1 VKRTRCT
8 QFMVILCTYALLA
21 AALPAQDLQAR
32 RADES
37 DAAGFLSEPAV
48 PMLLA
53 SAETLPASEL
63 RPGEPLR
70 LWLEQPTS
78 DPELTPE
85 LRELFKVESVR
96 SEEFIARLSAAG
108 TTPTPTLAAPAPAPQ
123 ASGSDRKVAGWV
135 KALIIIGGTGAGVA
149 IFRAVIGADE
159 DLAPFTGQ

>member
-1 VKRTRCT
+1 
-8 QFMVILCTYALLA
+8 MA

-53 SAETLPASEL
+53 SAETRPASEL

-70 LWLEQPTS
+70 LSLEQPTS
-78 DPELTPE
+78 YPELTPE
-85 LRELFKVESVR
+85 LRELFRVESVR
-96 SEEFIARLSAAG
+96 SEEFLARLSAASA
-108 TTPTPTLAAPAPAPQ
+108 TPTLAAPAPAPQ
-123 ASGSDRKVAGWV
+123 GSGSDRKVAGWV
-135 KALIIIGGTGAGVA
+135 KALIVIGGTGAGVA

-159 DLAPFTGQ
+159 DLAPFSGQ

>member
-1 VKRTRCT
+1 MKRTRCT

-32 RADES
+32 RAEEFHS
-37 DAAGFLSEPAV
+37 AGFLSEPAV

-53 SAETLPASEL
+53 SAETRPASEL

-70 LWLEQPTS
+70 LFSEQPTS

-96 SEEFIARLSAAG
+96 SEEFLARLSAASAA
-108 TTPTPTLAAPAPAPQ
+108 PSVAAPAPAPQ
-123 ASGSDRKVAGWV
+123 TSGSSDRKMAGWV
-135 KALIIIGGTGAGVA
+135 KALIVIGTTVAGIAV
-149 IFRAVIGADE
+149 FRAIDGGDE
-159 DLAPFTGQ
+159 DLAPFPGQ